1 MLHYLLL
8 IFLGTLSTKIIE
20 THELSNEITF
30 DTRGILT
37 LNTMCNLM
45 RTETFLNLTPTLKIN
60 TVENKELFKTLA
72 SLLYIQTCA
81 HHASQQKKWDDICLI
96 YQRQQVGSTDAER
109 ELYHSVLRS
118 IQKETNTFCHE
129 HCQRISRLYGAFNI
143 PYISHSPSPI

>member
-81 HHASQQKKWDDICLI
+81 HHASQQKKWDDICLEGKK
-96 YQRQQVGSTDAER
+96 YLFTLEDEEEKKNRKT
-109 ELYHSVLRS
+109 
-118 IQKETNTFCHE
+118 K
-129 HCQRISRLYGAFNI
+129 
-143 PYISHSPSPI
+143 